1 MLALRSPLLRITLRS
16 LFETSHRKLNQPL
29 KCTFT
34 CTSAWLRPVAGN
46 DGAEPRPNSAPF
58 QDNSRFWTPEEI
70 DTLKRLRSQ
79 GMTPREMMPHIPRR
93 SLSSI
98 RSQSNLMYGKFRGW
112 LLAEQE
118 ILVASVQE
126 GLSVDAIQAQL
137 PNRTR
142 ASVNSAIRRLQA
154 GSTGSKII
162 PWTDDERRQLIK
174 LRSDHTMHEIH
185 AAHFPH
191 RTYRSIKKELSR
203 LTVRSPS
210 ATDIRL
216 RIPRPWTQD
225 DVNKLHDLHSQG
237 VEKKEICK
245 ILDRH
250 PAALSRKSE
259 ELGLKLKHSK
269 RQRRIPWT
277 EEDDAIL
284 LPLIKQSMSRSTVK
298 NLFTYRSFESV
309 AKRMATLRSR
319 EGLTRSHKP
328 WTEEDN
334 TELRRLIALG
344 HTASEISQSLDR
356 DLTAIAYRTSR
367 LKAVTYVGL
376 RRNKG

>member
-1 MLALRSPLLRITLRS
+1 MKS
-16 LFETSHRKLNQPL
+16 
-29 KCTFT
+29 TFT

-46 DGAEPRPNSAPF
+46 DGAGPRPNSAQF

-70 DTLKRLRSQ
+70 DTLKRLHGQ
-79 GMTPREMMPHIPRR
+79 GMKPREMVSHIPRR

-98 RSQSNLMYGKFRGW
+98 KSKFNLMYGKFRGW
-112 LLAEQE
+112 LPGEEEL
-118 ILVASVQE
+118 LVASLQA
-126 GLSVDAIQAQL
+126 GLSVAAIQAQL

-142 ASVNSAIRRLQA
+142 AAVNSAIQRLQA
-154 GSTGSKII
+154 GSMGSKII
-162 PWTDDERRQLIK
+162 PWTADERRQLIE
-174 LRSDHTMHEIH
+174 LRSDHTLYEIH

-191 RTYRSIKKELSR
+191 RTYRGIRKELSR

-216 RIPRPWTQD
+216 RILRPWTQD
-225 DVNKLHDLHSQG
+225 DIDKFRDLHTQR
-237 VEKKEICK
+237 VEKREICQ

-269 RQRRIPWT
+269 RQRPIPWT
-277 EEDDAIL
+277 EEEDAIL
-284 LPLIKQSMSRSTVK
+284 LPLIKQSMSRSTVE
-298 NLFTYRSFESV
+298 NLFTYRSFESI
-309 AKRMATLRSR
+309 ARRMACLRSR

-328 WTEEDN
+328 WTKADN

-344 HTASEISQSLDR
+344 YTASEISQKLDR
-356 DLTAIAYRTSR
+356 DLNAIAYRTSR
-367 LKAVTYVGL
+367 LKAVIYVGL
-376 RRNKG
+376 RRNKGE